1 MILIFANL
9 FIIKMFIKL
18 IFQPS
23 QIQFQIFNPIYSN
36 YYRIDLSQVI
46 NISFIMFT
54 KITIVKWIIN
64 SNDTL
69 SARAQV
75 TA

>member
-1 MILIFANL
+1 
-9 FIIKMFIKL
+9 MFIKL
-18 IFQPS
+18 IFQSS
-23 QIQFQIFNPIYSN
+23 QIQFQISNPIYSN
-36 YYRIDLSQVI
+36 YYRIDLTQVI